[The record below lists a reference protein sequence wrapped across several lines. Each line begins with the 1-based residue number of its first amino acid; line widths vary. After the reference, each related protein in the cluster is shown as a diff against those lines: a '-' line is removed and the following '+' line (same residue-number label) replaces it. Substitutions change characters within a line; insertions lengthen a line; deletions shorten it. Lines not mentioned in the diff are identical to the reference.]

1 VILGGWWLLM
11 SEVPLYI
18 VVFGVNMHE
27 HRSYKGRAPGDIG
40 TLLPINQRQLRTLYI
55 QKDVLPYQSC

>member
-1 VILGGWWLLM
+1 MFLL
-11 SEVPLYI
+11 SEAPLYI
-18 VVFGVNMHE
+18 AVFEVNVHE

-55 QKDVLPYQSC
+55 HKDVLPYQLC